1 MSNFD
6 LQLLL
11 DGDRRALAKAI
22 TLVESKLDTHRQQAQ
37 GILEQVL
44 PHSGNSI
51 RIGITG
57 VPGVGKSTFIEA
69 FGLYLIEQGKRVAV
83 LAVDPSSPIAGGS
96 ILGDKTRME
105 ELSRR
110 EEAFIRPSPAE
121 GALGGVAQKTR
132 ESMLLCEAAGYDV
145 ILVETVG
152 VGQSEYQVAGMVDFF
167 MVLMLPGGGDELQG
181 IKKGIME
188 LADALVINK
197 ADGDSEKLA
206 TLTQRQYTSAMNLLR
221 HTSFWTPRVMT
232 CSALKTINVDAVWG
246 MVVDYYFQAMEKQ
259 AFQVKRAQQNRDW
272 MHQLVNEMLLLTLS
286 QNPQVKGMLLDS
298 KSAVQNV
305 VLHAGMQYGASI
317 DAVDPNGGDLT
328 YQWEVKRESEATQQG
343 GDLEDLPDAI
353 LGRVD
358 ILDNGKIALMAPND
372 PGAYRLFARVY
383 GASGLAG
390 HANIPFLVESMQQ

>member
-1 MSNFD
+1 MTTFNLSE
-6 LQLLL
+6 LLK
-11 DGDRRALAKAI
+11 GNRRALAKAI
-22 TLVESKLDTHRQQAQ
+22 TLVESTLDLHREQAQ
-37 GILEQVL
+37 SVLEQVL

-110 EEAFIRPSPAE
+110 EEAFIRPTPAA

-132 ESMLLCEAAGYDV
+132 ETMLLCEAAGYDV

-197 ADGDSEKLA
+197 ADGPSETMA
-206 TLTQRQYTSAMNLLR
+206 TLTQRQYTSAMTLLR
-221 HTSFWTPRVMT
+221 HNSFWTPRVMT
-232 CSALKTINVDAVWG
+232 CSALTTTNIDGVWNMLVEYYYEALEKDA
-246 MVVDYYFQAMEKQ
+246 FTS
-259 AFQVKRAQQNRDW
+259 KRTQQNLDW
-272 MHQLVNEMLLLTLS
+272 MRQLMNEMLLLKLT
-286 QNPQVKGMLLDS
+286 QNAKVKALLPELER
-298 KSAVQNV
+298 AVQNQEIT
-305 VLHAGMQYGASI
+305 AFA
-317 DAVDPNGGDLT
+317 AVRKVMD
-328 YQWEVKRESEATQQG
+328 Q
-343 GDLEDLPDAI
+343 
-353 LGRVD
+353 
-358 ILDNGKIALMAPND
+358 
-372 PGAYRLFARVY
+372 F
-383 GASGLAG
+383 
-390 HANIPFLVESMQQ
+390 

>member
-6 LQLLL
+6 LETLLS
-11 DGDRRALAKAI
+11 GNRRALAKAI
-22 TLVESKLDTHRQQAQ
+22 TLVESKLDSHREQAQ
-37 GILEQVL
+37 DILEQVL

-69 FGLYLIEQGKRVAV
+69 FGLYLIAQGKRVAV

-110 EEAFIRPSPAE
+110 EEAFIRPSPAA
-121 GALGGVAQKTR
+121 GTLGGVAQKTR
-132 ESMLLCEAAGYDV
+132 ETMLLCEAAGYDV

-197 ADGDSEKLA
+197 ADGDSERLA
-206 TLTQRQYTSAMNLLR
+206 NLARQQYTSAMNLLR

-232 CSALKTINVDAVWG
+232 CSALQNVNIDAVWG
-246 MVVDYYFQAMEKQ
+246 MLVEYYFRALQEG
-259 AFQVKRAQQNRDW
+259 AFHARRAQQNRDW
-272 MHQLVNEMLLLTLS
+272 LRTLINEMLLLKLS
-286 QNPQVKGMLLDS
+286 QNP
-298 KSAVQNV
+298 A
-305 VLHAGMQYGASI
+305 
-317 DAVDPNGGDLT
+317 
-328 YQWEVKRESEATQQG
+328 VKRRLPALEEAVEKGQVTAYAAAR
-343 GDLEDLPDAI
+343 EI
-353 LGRVD
+353 LS
-358 ILDNGKIALMAPND
+358 LL
-372 PGAYRLFARVY
+372 
-383 GASGLAG
+383 
-390 HANIPFLVESMQQ
+390 

>member
-6 LQLLL
+6 LEPLLA
-11 DGDRRALAKAI
+11 GNRRALAKAI
-22 TLVESKLDTHRQQAQ
+22 TLVESKLEAHREQAQ
-37 GILEQVL
+37 EILEQVL

-51 RIGITG
+51 RVGITG

-110 EEAFIRPSPAE
+110 EEAFIRPSPSE
-121 GALGGVAQKTR
+121 GTLGGVAQKTR
-132 ESMLLCEAAGYDV
+132 ETMLLCEAAGYDV

-197 ADGDSEKLA
+197 ADGDSERLA
-206 TLTQRQYTSAMNLLR
+206 NLARQQYTSAMNLLR

-232 CSALKTINVDAVWG
+232 CSALNNSNIDAVWG
-246 MVVDYYFQAMEKQ
+246 MLVEFYFRSLEEG
-259 AFQVKRAQQNRDW
+259 AFTARRARQNRDW
-272 MHQLVNEMLLLTLS
+272 LHQLINEMLLLKLR
-286 QNPQVKGMLLDS
+286 QNPAVRKRLPALED
-298 KSAVQNV
+298 AVQN
-305 VLHAGMQYGASI
+305 
-317 DAVDPNGGDLT
+317 
-328 YQWEVKRESEATQQG
+328 
-343 GDLEDLPDAI
+343 
-353 LGRVD
+353 
-358 ILDNGKIALMAPND
+358 
-372 PGAYRLFARVY
+372 ARVTAY
-383 GASGLAG
+383 AAAREILSL
-390 HANIPFLVESMQQ
+390 L